1 MRMIIY
7 LPQNKHRFALLLVL
21 ALAHCACLANT
32 SVKSDVYR
40 QLYGKSM
47 MQAFAVA
54 QAYETKGDKTK
65 ALAAYS
71 AVACRYA
78 ADISEPDKRKCA
90 DALYHS
96 AEIYYSDRLYSLAM
110 KQYLKR

>member
-21 ALAHCACLANT
+21 VLAYCACLANT

-54 QAYETKGDKTK
+54 
-65 ALAAYS
+65 
-71 AVACRYA
+71 
-78 ADISEPDKRKCA
+78 
-90 DALYHS
+90 
-96 AEIYYSDRLYSLAM
+96 
-110 KQYLKR
+110 

>member
-21 ALAHCACLANT
+21 MLAYCACLANT

-54 QAYETKGDKTK
+54 QAYETKGNKTK

-71 AVACRYA
+71 AVACCFLKPIGRR
-78 ADISEPDKRKCA
+78 ETLPRRCA
-90 DALYHS
+90 IRH
-96 AEIYYSDRLYSLAM
+96 AM
-110 KQYLKR
+110 WSFATRFTAKESSMQ

>member
-1 MRMIIY
+1 MRMITY

-21 ALAHCACLANT
+21 VLAYCACLANT

-78 ADISEPDKRKCA
+78 AETFTHQLVEVIFWSIFLVLLQRQKIF
-90 DALYHS
+90 LGF
-96 AEIYYSDRLYSLAM
+96 
-110 KQYLKR
+110 

>member
-96 AEIYYSDRLYSLAM
+96 AEIY
-110 KQYLKR
+110 

>member
-54 QAYETKGDKTK
+54 QAYETKGDKT
-65 ALAAYS
+65 LSQTS
-71 AVACRYA
+71 ASVPMLYTIQQRYT
-78 ADISEPDKRKCA
+78 IPTGCIP
-90 DALYHS
+90 LP
-96 AEIYYSDRLYSLAM
+96 
-110 KQYLKR
+110 